1 MNSYTYFFTLI
12 LIFFYIK
19 VSFSNQPVKFD
30 NAAYQLSVP
39 KILDL
44 EDKKLYLKIR
54 SLQIEGNWSEVD
66 KKVKLLK
73 DKILL
78 GHIDYDKLMHPNKY
92 KSSYDEL
99 SEWLIKY
106 NDFPIVMQRRVYSLM
121 MKRSSDPKKINNEKN
136 NVVESTSE
144 APSLDQNIE
153 VSKISRNEAI
163 ENEDRVQFENST
175 VIGSISLV
183 GASID
188 DLTFKK
194 YTNTLNGDDNVV
206 LLNPK
211 KVEDG
216 YYIET
221 GWATANKNINLPNS
235 KTIWTIEGNN
245 KLTPN
250 SPIKLSW
257 TNDQNIKFIKDI
269 SIDDQY
275 LFKVNQTIINNSE
288 KTYNFYPY
296 GQIIRN
302 IAPEII
308 DFFILH
314 EGLIG
319 VFDDQL
325 VEEDYDDIEEKK
337 FSINADKGWLGITDK
352 YWITSLIP
360 QENRKFRTDFD
371 YKNKFRANF
380 IETSATEIGANETKS
395 NEIKIIIAAKE
406 VDIIDG
412 YAENLN
418 ISKYDLAI
426 DWGWF
431 YFLVKPLFFVID
443 YFFELTG
450 NFGIAIILITI
461 CIRIVFFPLANYSF
475 KSMAKMKV
483 LQPEMTR
490 LKELHKEDKMKLQ
503 QEMMALYKKEK
514 VNPVSGCLPIFIQI
528 PFFFAIYKVLF
539 VTLEMRHQPFY
550 GWIKDLSE
558 RDPTSIF
565 NLFGLIPWDPPSF
578 LLIGVWPCLMGLSMY
593 LQQKLNPTPPDPIQ
607 AKIFAFFP
615 LFLTVILAPFPS
627 GLVIYWTINNI
638 LTMAQ
643 QYVIIKRTTVKTAQ

>member
-1 MNSYTYFFTLI
+1 VDSKNVIAAISLSAAVIILYGLFFA
-12 LIFFYIK
+12 
-19 VSFSNQPVKFD
+19 P
-30 NAAYQLSVP
+30 P
-39 KILDL
+39 P
-44 EDKKLYLKIR
+44 
-54 SLQIEGNWSEVD
+54 
-66 KKVKLLK
+66 
-73 DKILL
+73 
-78 GHIDYDKLMHPNKY
+78 PNP
-92 KSSYDEL
+92 D
-99 SEWLIKY
+99 LIK
-106 NDFPIVMQRRVYSLM
+106 NE
-121 MKRSSDPKKINNEKN
+121 NN
-136 NVVESTSE
+136 STVQSTDE
-144 APSLDQNIE
+144 APSLDQNVE
-153 VSKISRNEAI
+153 VSKISRSEAI
-163 ENEDRVQFENST
+163 ENEDRIIFENSS

-194 YTNTLNGDDNVV
+194 YTETINGDDNVV

-211 KVEDG
+211 KIEKG
-216 YYIET
+216 YYVET
-221 GWATANKNINLPNS
+221 GWATTNKNIKVPNS
-235 KTIWTIEGNN
+235 KSIWEVEGNN
-245 KLTPN
+245 KLSPN

-257 TNDQNIKFIKDI
+257 TNDQNIKFVKDI

-275 LFKVNQTIINNSE
+275 LFRVNQTIINNSE

-302 IAPEII
+302 QAPDVT
-308 DFFILH
+308 DFYILH

-325 VEEDYDDIEEKK
+325 VEEDYDDIENKK
-337 FSINADKGWLGITDK
+337 FSVNADKGWLGITDK

-380 IETSATEIGANETKS
+380 IETSATEVGANETKS

-406 VDIIDG
+406 VDVIDG
-412 YAENLN
+412 YAESEN
-418 ISKYDLAI
+418 INKYDLAI

-431 YFLVKPLFFVID
+431 YWIVKNLFFVVD

-450 NFGIAIILITI
+450 NFGVAIILITV

-475 KSMAKMKV
+475 RSMAKMKV
-483 LQPEMTR
+483 LQPEMAR
-490 LKELHKEDKMKLQ
+490 LKDLYKEDKMKLQ

-528 PFFFAIYKVLF
+528 PFFFAIYKMLF
-539 VTLEMRHQPFY
+539 VTIEMRHQPFF
-550 GWIKDLSE
+550 GWISDLSE
-558 RDPTSIF
+558 KDPTTIF
-565 NLFGLIPWDPPSF
+565 NLFGLIPWNPPSF
-578 LLIGVWPCLMGLSMY
+578 LIIGVWPILMGVTMW
-593 LQQKLNPTPPDPIQ
+593 LQQKLNPAPQDPVQ
-607 AKIFAFFP
+607 AKIFMFFP

-627 GLVIYWTINNI
+627 GLVIYWTFNNI

-643 QYVIIKRTTVKTAQ
+643 QYVIMKRTTVKTIQ

>member
-1 MNSYTYFFTLI
+1 MDSKNVIAAISLSAAVIIIYGLFFA
-12 LIFFYIK
+12 
-19 VSFSNQPVKFD
+19 P
-30 NAAYQLSVP
+30 P
-39 KILDL
+39 
-44 EDKKLYLKIR
+44 
-54 SLQIEGNWSEVD
+54 
-66 KKVKLLK
+66 
-73 DKILL
+73 
-78 GHIDYDKLMHPNKY
+78 P
-92 KSSYDEL
+92 
-99 SEWLIKY
+99 
-106 NDFPIVMQRRVYSLM
+106 P
-121 MKRSSDPKKINNEKN
+121 DPKKINNEKN

-194 YTNTLNGDDNVV
+194 YTNTLNGDDNVI

-235 KTIWTIEGNN
+235 KTIWTIEGND

-302 IAPEII
+302 LAPEII

-431 YFLVKPLFFVID
+431 YFLVKPLFFLID
-443 YFFELTG
+443 YFFKLTG